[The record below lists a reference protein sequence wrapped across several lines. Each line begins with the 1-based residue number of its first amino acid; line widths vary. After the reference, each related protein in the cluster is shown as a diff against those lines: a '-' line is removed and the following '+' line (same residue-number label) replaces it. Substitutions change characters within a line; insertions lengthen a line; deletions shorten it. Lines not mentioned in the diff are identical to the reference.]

1 MVIILSCIVIVISC
15 TNNAGS
21 RATAIAP
28 RDTTITPKNAYTLL
42 TLDSITVANF
52 IATEQ
57 IVNEDAINIIN
68 FCSHR
73 NYQYAWFDE
82 EGLTEQGEAFW
93 NLHQENVEAMKDSA
107 SSSKLLHSYMTRFI
121 DVVKPEVKNDTLAL
135 IELLLTTHSFIV
147 P

>member
-1 MVIILSCIVIVISC
+1 MVMFRQLVITLSCIVIVISC

-52 IATEQ
+52 IVTEQ

-68 FCSHR
+68 FYNHR

-82 EGLTEQGEAFW
+82 EGLTEQGEAF
-93 NLHQENVEAMKDSA
+93 
-107 SSSKLLHSYMTRFI
+107 R
-121 DVVKPEVKNDTLAL
+121 
-135 IELLLTTHSFIV
+135 
-147 P
+147 

>member
-1 MVIILSCIVIVISC
+1 MVMFRQLVITLSCIVIVISC

-21 RATAIAP
+21 RAIAITP

-57 IVNEDAINIIN
+57 IVNEDAVNNINYYN
-68 FCSHR
+68 HR

-82 EGLTEQGEAFW
+82 EGLTEQ
-93 NLHQENVEAMKDSA
+93 S
-107 SSSKLLHSYMTRFI
+107 
-121 DVVKPEVKNDTLAL
+121 EV
-135 IELLLTTHSFIV
+135 F
-147 P
+147 